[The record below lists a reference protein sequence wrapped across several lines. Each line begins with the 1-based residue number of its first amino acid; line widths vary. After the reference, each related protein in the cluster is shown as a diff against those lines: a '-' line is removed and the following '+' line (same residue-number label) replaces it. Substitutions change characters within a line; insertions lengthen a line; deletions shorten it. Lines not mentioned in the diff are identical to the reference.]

1 MPKKHLNGSSELYVG
16 APNMLLEAFGP
27 DIAAKA
33 SKIFGTFPF
42 VEIRHSRGKGN
53 GKWQKGG
60 LIKGK
65 PKLTKRGW

>member
-1 MPKKHLNGSSELYVG
+1 MPKKYLNGSSGLYG
-16 APNMLLEAFGP
+16 APPNILLEAFGP

-33 SKIFGTFPF
+33 SKIFGSFPF
-42 VEIRHSRGKGN
+42 LGKGPKKN

-65 PKLTKRGW
+65 PKLTKRGC

>member
-1 MPKKHLNGSSELYVG
+1 MGSKYNGKGEKYYTPILD
-16 APNMLLEAFGP
+16 AFGP
-27 DIAAKA
+27 DIAKA
-33 SKIFGTFPF
+33 AMKAMRNMPF
-42 VEIRHSRGKGN
+42 REKWTKSN